1 MEITMM
7 GVSQTGLATCG
18 DMPYALVCEG
28 DCLTAVEMLGNLS
41 EACGRDMVPL
51 PFEPGRGDELRKRM
65 DRLTA
70 AGYGGVVAVVPGL
83 SGLESAGDLVQVLFG
98 LLDGIGGD
106 QAVVGCVW
114 SEVLDAR
121 TMVRACIACGFAPIS
136 VVASADELARL
147 ASSRVD
153 KVLRAPLTAAVAKGL
168 TPAAA
173 ELAERAVCLSE
184 LPREVAARQASAFA
198 LELVEKNEKQCG
210 FSVGRN

>member
-41 EACGRDMVPL
+41 EACGRDMVTL

-65 DRLTA
+65 DRLAA
-70 AGYGGVVAVVPGL
+70 AGYGGMVAVVPGL
-83 SGLESAGDLVQVLFG
+83 SGLESAG
-98 LLDGIGGD
+98 GIGGD

-184 LPREVAARQASAFA
+184 LF
-198 LELVEKNEKQCG
+198 LVGLK
-210 FSVGRN
+210 FSVR